1 MASTFQSKK
10 QFYSVSELR
19 NSGLSYY
26 RINKM
31 TEAGLLERMNR
42 STFRNTTYT
51 GNESDFAIAS
61 AYAPKA
67 VICMLSAARYY
78 NLTTFLPDSVDVA
91 IERSMKISTIPEW
104 PSMNIWYFSRDRYEA
119 GVVTASDEGGTFRI
133 FDIEKT
139 VADVLSFRNRIGIE
153 ETREILKNYLRRKQ
167 RNLVKLHR
175 YADSL
180 GCGRILSTYLEVLL

>member
-1 MASTFQSKK
+1 MASTYQGNK

-19 NSGLSYY
+19 DSGLSYY

-31 TEAGLLERMNR
+31 EENGLLERMNK
-42 STFRNTTYT
+42 STFRNTAYI

-61 AYAPKA
+61 AYAPRA

-91 IERSMKISTIPEW
+91 IERSMKISTAPEW
-104 PSMNIWYFSRDRYEA
+104 PSINIWYFSRDRYET
-119 GVVTASDEGGTFRI
+119 GVVETSDEGGSFRI
-133 FDIEKT
+133 YDIEKT
-139 VADVLSFRNRIGIE
+139 VVDIIYYRNKVGIE
-153 ETREILKNYLRRKQ
+153 ETGEILRNYLGMKE
-167 RNLVKLHR
+167 RNLVQLHR